1 MFYPTQEYAPIGPL
15 KARYRPLGL
24 VAQGQFGK
32 VYCAVHRASG
42 RLVALKLLDRQRSTT
57 SQFLRELSSLLTL
70 SHPALIQLRAIEQTD
85 SGRCLVLDYS
95 AGGTM
100 RQLLEAPVPPRQ
112 ELMLHCLLQVLEGL
126 AYAHGRGI
134 VHCDVKPENILMQL
148 EPQGWRACLTDF
160 GIAQSHL
167 GGDVMDCDPQ
177 FERVGSPAYMA
188 PERFAGEAY
197 RASDLYSVGIIL
209 YEVLLGDRPFHGSPN
224 ALREAHRQE
233 AVKFPKPLDIAFQ
246 KLLYRALSKSP
257 DLRYESAKAM
267 AKDLRHGLETMTSL
281 FHHLASDGAAL
292 FSWPSPEAVLNWP
305 EQALARSIAW
315 PLEIKLAD
323 KVCLTG
329 ISPLLHPIG
338 ASSQG
343 VPQFVADQSGA
354 SPLLASGRLPQ
365 LWFSHGLNL
374 QGISLEVVDS
384 GEMKPG
390 KLPRLPVPEMV
401 QDLTLSPC
409 YGFVLTDRAL
419 YRWPLVLGE
428 NTAASSINGSQDGQ
442 DSEPLRCL
450 LEGQADLHQF
460 VLSPQGHWAVVVKR
474 CSRALASFSGLPA
487 DDSLLLLNLGDK
499 AIANSSSRTDSNA
512 RKAQAGELK
521 LRPSETLSGIQLLDR
536 RHGAALIS
544 SPGEP
549 QRLGLFSRRGQW
561 LSHFTLPVSLD
572 YWVRGIPA
580 YELWALEAGHPQVL
594 LKVGLKPFRL
604 ERIPL
609 AIAPDQIHPLPWG
622 CVLSNQ
628 AGEILLLNRE
638 GQSLGQLQVPLP
650 ADCQKLWLMPFA
662 AHCLVIV
669 IQQSA
674 GLKLLPLDLRE
685 LELMLV
691 F

>member
-1 MFYPTQEYAPIGPL
+1 MFYPTQEYAPIGSL

-95 AGGTM
+95 AGGTF
-100 RQLLEAPVPPRQ
+100 RQLLEAPAPPRQ
-112 ELMLHCLLQVLEGL
+112 ELMLRCLLQVLEGL

-148 EPQGWRACLTDF
+148 EPEGWRACLTDF

-197 RASDLYSVGIIL
+197 RASDLYSVGIML

-233 AVKFPKPLDIAFQ
+233 AVKFSKPLEIAFQ

-257 DLRYESAKAM
+257 DLRYQSAKAM
-267 AKDLRHGLETMTSL
+267 SLDLRHALETRGFQKSQGMTS
-281 FHHLASDGAAL
+281 ACVAL
-292 FSWPSPEAVLNWP
+292 FSLPSQEAVLAWP
-305 EQALARSIAW
+305 EQSLASSASLSFELKFAGK
-315 PLEIKLAD
+315 PCLAS
-323 KVCLTG
+323 
-329 ISPLLHPIG
+329 ISPLLVPID
-338 ASSQG
+338 ASCEG
-343 VPQFVADQSGA
+343 VPRFVAGQPAETHS
-354 SPLLASGRLPQ
+354 LARAELKPQ
-365 LWFSHGLNL
+365 LWLSHGRNL
-374 QGISLEVVDS
+374 QGLSLNNFDS
-384 GEMKPG
+384 GALSLSQ
-390 KLPRLPVPEMV
+390 LPPFALPEAV
-401 QDLTLSPC
+401 QDLALTAR
-409 YGFVLTDRAL
+409 YGFALTNRAL
-419 YRWPLVLGE
+419 YCWSLTPGDQGRAELSLDAVS
-428 NTAASSINGSQDGQ
+428 AAAERSQWQ
-442 DSEPLRCL
+442 CL
-450 LEGQADLHQF
+450 LNHQSDLRQVF
-460 VLSPQGHWAVVVKR
+460 LSPQGHWAAIAKR
-474 CSRALASFSGLPA
+474 CHRELAAKSPLSGA
-487 DDSLLLLNLGDK
+487 DSLLLTQLSHQSEG
-499 AIANSSSRTDSNA
+499 SFRSRKDEV
-512 RKAQAGELK
+512 RELK
-521 LRPSETLSGIQLLDR
+521 LRPSETLMDVQLLDR

-549 QRLGLFSRRGQW
+549 PRLGLFSRRGQW

-580 YELWALEAGHPQVL
+580 YELWALEAGHPKVL
-594 LKVGLKPFRL
+594 LKLGLKPFRL

-609 AIAPDQIHPLPWG
+609 AIAPEQIHPLPWG
-622 CVLSNQ
+622 CVLFNQ

-650 ADCQKLWLMPFA
+650 KDCQKLWLIILAP
-662 AHCLVIV
+662 HCLVVV
-669 IQQSA
+669 IQQA
-674 GLKLLPLDLRE
+674 MGIKLLPLDLRQ